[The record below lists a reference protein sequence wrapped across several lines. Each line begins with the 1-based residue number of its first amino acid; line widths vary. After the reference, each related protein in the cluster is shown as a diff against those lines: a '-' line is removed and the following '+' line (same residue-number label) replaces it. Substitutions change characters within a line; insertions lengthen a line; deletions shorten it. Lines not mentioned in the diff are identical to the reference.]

1 MKLNKGPLPSFTEEE
16 IKAITQTLIDSY
28 KDPRVHLF
36 DTLVSRT
43 LAIKEFRNKLQSE
56 KDSISKQEILIFS
69 FEQFQQSASVFGQ
82 FFNYH
87 NQGSGHAICTEIF
100 KRTKQLFHR
109 VCHKQVIVDPT
120 GKHET
125 KMGLVLRKFP
135 IEQSQLFGHIKHLHK
150 KCKTE
155 HRHKDLGLYE
165 LFSKYA
171 IQVER
176 LADIYA
182 NLVEP
187 KFAPSYSQ
195 ADSVQRSE
203 QTTYSL
209 FHQALSYFPS
219 VRRFVSVEITSA
231 DTAVE
236 SVNQNNPSEI
246 ETIRC

>member
-1 MKLNKGPLPSFTEEE
+1 MKVNKGPLPEFTEEE

-56 KDSISKQEILIFS
+56 QNTVSKQEILIFC
-69 FEQFQQSASVFGQ
+69 FEQFQLSASVFGQ

-87 NQGSGHAICTEIF
+87 NQGSGHPICTEIF
-100 KRTKQLFHR
+100 KRTKQLFDR
-109 VCHKQVIVDPT
+109 VLQKQFVVDSR

-125 KMGLVLRKFP
+125 KLGLVMSKFP
-135 IEQSQLFGHIKHLHK
+135 IEQSQLFGHIKQLHQK
-150 KCKTE
+150 SKTE
-155 HRHKDLGLYE
+155 HRHKDAGLYE

-171 IQVER
+171 VQVER
-176 LADIYA
+176 LTDIYT

-187 KFAPSYSQ
+187 QFTPSCSQVASAP
-195 ADSVQRSE
+195 SE

-209 FHQALSYFPS
+209 FSQVLSYFPS
-219 VRRFVSVEITSA
+219 VRRNVSAQNTPTETSIEQV
-231 DTAVE
+231 DQHIPT
-236 SVNQNNPSEI
+236 EI

>member
-1 MKLNKGPLPSFTEEE
+1 MPSFTEEE

-56 KDSISKQEILIFS
+56 KDTISKQEILIFC
-69 FEQFQQSASVFGQ
+69 FEQFQLSASVFGQ
-82 FFNYH
+82 VFNYH

-100 KRTKQLFHR
+100 KRTKQLFNR
-109 VCHKQVIVDPT
+109 VFHKQVIVEST
-120 GKHET
+120 GKHDT
-125 KMGLVLRKFP
+125 IMGLVLRKFP
-135 IEQSQLFGHIKHLHK
+135 IEQSQLFGHIKDLHK

-155 HRHKDLGLYE
+155 HRHKDVGLYE

-187 KFAPSYSQ
+187 KFTPSYSQ
-195 ADSVQRSE
+195 ATSVQRSE
-203 QTTYSL
+203 QSTYSL
-209 FHQALSYFPS
+209 FHQALTYFPS
-219 VRRFVSVEITSA
+219 VGRIVSVDNTSTE
-231 DTAVE
+231 TAVE
-236 SVNQNNPSEI
+236 SLDRNNTTEI